1 VHAPRVALGAITRRQ
16 GLCAATA
23 ALALPMALR
32 AQAQNK
38 LPVVA
43 FLHSQK
49 APPPEVHARGPLATH
64 LRELGW
70 EDGKRYHFLPLY
82 AEGRLERLDE
92 LAAEAVAKKVSVI
105 ITAGTEAVRAAKR
118 ATDTIPIVAMGP
130 DLLALGF
137 ASSLARPGGNVTGP
151 SNYAGTGLPAK
162 QLEQL
167 LLALPE
173 VKRIAYLRRSVL
185 SREPLD
191 EAVAAART
199 HGLAISVL
207 VSDGPEEFDTA
218 FAEML
223 RHRPDAIW
231 VADSAANVASRGR
244 IIEFAARE
252 RLPALYG
259 HPEFAVFGGLM
270 SYGLNR
276 RGHSRSAAQYVDKIL
291 RGAKPGELPIEQAAT
306 LELVIN
312 LKTARALGLT
322 MPQALLLSAD
332 RVIE

>member
-1 VHAPRVALGAITRRQ
+1 MF
-16 GLCAATA
+16 AAVA

-32 AQAQNK
+32 AQAQAQNK

-43 FLHSQK
+43 FLHSQN

-70 EDGKRYHFLPLY
+70 EYGKTYDFLPLY

-130 DLLALGF
+130 DLVALGL

-151 SNYAGTGLPAK
+151 SNFAGTDLPAK

-167 LLALPE
+167 LLAVPA
-173 VKRIAYLRRSVL
+173 VKRIAYMRRSAL
-185 SREPLD
+185 LGEPADL
-191 EAVAAART
+191 ALAAARAQ
-199 HGLAISVL
+199 GLAVSVL
-207 VSDGPEEFDTA
+207 VIDGPADFDAA
-218 FAEML
+218 FAEL
-223 RHRPDAIW
+223 RRHRPDAIW
-231 VADSAANVASRGR
+231 VADSAANVAHRGR

-259 HPEFAVFGGLM
+259 HLEFAVFGGLM

-276 RGHSRSAAQYVDKIL
+276 RGHSRSAAHYVDKIL
-291 RGAKPGELPIEQAAT
+291 RGARPGDLPIEQATT

-312 LKTARALGLT
+312 LKTARALGLA